1 MGLYF
6 VPIKD
11 IPDVWNEVEPFIDKT
26 IDRTNNYVSTSEYLI
41 NLTSGTTDLC
51 IGLDRKF
58 SGDFK
63 ELKKGDIKMV
73 LVCDTVTYTR
83 VKILHINIWATK
95 TGHDYGHW
103 MKQFET
109 IENFGRD
116 HGCSVVTALTR
127 RGLAKKLKSISNWTE
142 QSILLTKQL

>member
-11 IPDVWNEVEPFIDKT
+11 VPEVWSEVAPLIDKT

-41 NLTSGTTDLC
+41 AITEGTTDLC

-63 ELKKGDIKMV
+63 ELKKGDIKMA
-73 LVCDTVTYTR
+73 LLCDVVSYTR
-83 VKILHINIWATK
+83 IKILHINIWATK

-116 HGCSVVTALTR
+116 HGCSVVTALAR
-127 RGLAKKLKSISNWTE
+127 KGLSKKLRSISNWTE
-142 QSILLTKQL
+142 QSTLLTKQL

>member
-11 IPDVWNEVEPFIDKT
+11 IPDVWHEVEPFIDKT

-41 NLTSGTTDLC
+41 DLTSGTTDLC

-73 LVCDTVTYTR
+73 LLCDVVSYTR
-83 VKILHINIWATK
+83 VKILHINIWVTK